1 MLGRIEEVLRRER
14 TFVADAGHELR
25 TPLTLLRT
33 ELELALRQGSS
44 VEELR
49 EAIRGASAEVD
60 RLTQLAEGL
69 LLIARTD
76 QGTLQ
81 LRPER
86 IEAGLLLQGV
96 AERFGWRD
104 ERGLDVTVPDG
115 LVLRGDRLRLEQ
127 ALGNLVDN
135 ALRHG
140 AGRIELVAVPVDET
154 VELHARR
161 GRRHPRGVRRAGV

>member
-86 IEAGLLLQGV
+86 SRPVCCFRELPSASDGGTSAGSTSPSRT
-96 AERFGWRD
+96 ASSCA
-104 ERGLDVTVPDG
+104 VT
-115 LVLRGDRLRLEQ
+115 
-127 ALGNLVDN
+127 A
-135 ALRHG
+135 
-140 AGRIELVAVPVDET
+140 
-154 VELHARR
+154 
-161 GRRHPRGVRRAGV
+161 